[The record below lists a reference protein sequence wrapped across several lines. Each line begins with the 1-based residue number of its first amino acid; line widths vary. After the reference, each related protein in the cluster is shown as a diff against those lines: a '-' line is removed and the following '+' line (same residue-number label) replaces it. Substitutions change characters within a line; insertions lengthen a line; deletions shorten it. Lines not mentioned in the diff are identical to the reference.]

1 MHLHTC
7 CFTKVKH
14 KRRFRKSNSSKKI
27 KLKYR
32 RRSKRSRS
40 RRLQKGGL
48 RRDTNSGE
56 ALGITNTWSFK
67 TEEYQN
73 SFKKYIFGTQEHMDL
88 WTELLIA
95 CRDKEI
101 PVYIITSGNLVGVI
115 RTIQLLGLAEYVEEV
130 ISVRK
135 DSPANPNPEINPARY
150 FAEQSKPKVIQR
162 IIVDKGFSCSQ
173 EAPVA
178 AFFDDQDGNFTHL
191 DTLCPSVKI
200 VDVGRIIFDSS
211 LKLQRANELI
221 RDMGMSKNFFFTTVF
236 KDSRHPVNKSGS
248 VVYNTFLSDHNF
260 TAPRILRRA
269 IDGITGN
276 KTVAYRADEDAD
288 HLIPFSKIRILFLDW
303 DGTVS
308 FWPGPPDFHGV
319 DYNNIKQYI
328 TETPI

>member
-1 MHLHTC
+1 M
-7 CFTKVKH
+7 KH
-14 KRRFRKSNSSKKI
+14 KRFRKSNLSKKI

-32 RRSKRSRS
+32 RRYKRSRSRS

-48 RRDTNSGE
+48 RSDTNSGD

-67 TEEYQN
+67 TEEHQRL
-73 SFKKYIFGTQEHMDL
+73 FKEYIFGTHQGHMEL
-88 WTELLIA
+88 WPKLLIA

-135 DSPANPNPEINPARY
+135 HDALSNPNPEIDPARY

-162 IIVDKGFSCSQ
+162 IMQDKGFSCSQ
-173 EAPVA
+173 EEPVA
-178 AFFDDQDGNFTHL
+178 AFFDDQGEHNFKGL

-200 VDVGRIIFDSS
+200 VDVQRFYTDSRIQ
-211 LKLQRANELI
+211 KERVNEVI
-221 RDMGMSKNFFFTTVF
+221 RSMSNNFFFNKVF
-236 KDSRHPVNKSGS
+236 NARHPKTKSGAFQ
-248 VVYNTFLSDHNF
+248 YTELFERHNF
-260 TAPRILRRA
+260 TSPRILQRA

-276 KTVAYRADEDAD
+276 RILEYDRFDQGDLEA
-288 HLIPFSKIRILFLDW
+288 FSKIRILFLDW

-308 FWPGPPDFHGV
+308 FWPGPPDFNGV
-319 DYNNIKQYI
+319 DYLNIQQYI